1 MYVYYI
7 HRSPLYP
14 PIYPSG
20 DKTQIPATNFA
31 PSVHLP
37 FGHELSGF
45 VRRSGLVVA
54 HTLGK
59 LVHGL
64 THLDMLNHGNDGD
77 DDVKLGGSIQKKV
90 FERQEKCV
98 WTREKEQMDQ
108 QFGIMQYKDGIWAT
122 N

>member
-14 PIYPSG
+14 PFDPSG
-20 DKTQIPATNFA
+20 DKTQGPATNFA

-37 FGHELSGF
+37 FSHELSGF
-45 VRRSGLVVA
+45 VGRSGLVVA

-64 THLDMLNHGNDGD
+64 THLDMLNHGTMGTMGMMMSNWGEA
-77 DDVKLGGSIQKKV
+77 SKK
-90 FERQEKCV
+90 K
-98 WTREKEQMDQ
+98 K
-108 QFGIMQYKDGIWAT
+108 GL
-122 N
+122 